1 MNTLKS
7 NKTKRAVTISE
18 ASVYACVSEATVR
31 NWIATGLLPYE
42 ELPGC
47 GKGINKMRRIRKSD
61 IDEFLD
67 NHYIKTKPSRQKM
80 TQDTLLLLPK
90 E

>member
-1 MNTLKS
+1 MKP
-7 NKTKRAVTISE
+7 KTTTPKRAFTIAE
-18 ASVYACVSEATVR
+18 ASEHACVSEATIR
-31 NWIATGLLPYE
+31 NWLVSGLLPYE

-47 GKGINKMRRIRKSD
+47 GTGVNKMRRIRRCD

-67 NHYIKTKPSRQKM
+67 RHYHKQNHSGRIKSQEP
-80 TQDTLLLLPK
+80 LVLAPK